1 MDSLTQW
8 KNFVVDKRSGTI
20 DGFDSYA
27 LGLDDFELNKFRGPE
42 GYYYR
47 HRQNL
52 NFRLREA
59 AKQGNAPL
67 ARDLIG
73 MGADTHV
80 STNDGA
86 TPLHDASSNGHED
99 MHCPHPKVPQLK
111 ASWKLQK
118 DYLR

>member
-1 MDSLTQW
+1 
-8 KNFVVDKRSGTI
+8 
-20 DGFDSYA
+20 
-27 LGLDDFELNKFRGPE
+27 
-42 GYYYR
+42 
-47 HRQNL
+47 
-52 NFRLREA
+52 
-59 AKQGNAPL
+59 
-67 ARDLIG
+67 

-99 MHCPHPKVPQLK
+99 MVRILLDEQAKMDIKRDDSTAPHPKVPQLK